1 MNKVIF
7 IVLDGLNARTA
18 HSHMGFLEHLVE
30 KGKMAAYTVK
40 SEMPA
45 QSRPLYEVLQT
56 GVPTLEN
63 GITSNTTVR
72 RSKEKSVF
80 EIAKDSGLKTGAA
93 SYFWVSEL
101 YNRAPFH
108 VMEDRIQL
116 DSDAI
121 IENGIFY
128 YEDHYP
134 DSHLVA
140 DGAYLISQKGTD
152 YTLIHSMNIDD
163 AGHKYGADSKEYVQA
178 AVRMDAIL
186 SQYIWI
192 WMKEGYQIV
201 VTADHGMNEH
211 YTHNGVSNEDR
222 LVPLYLFSD
231 KVVIKDFR
239 KDYVVVP
246 QLEMAPLLCNLLGV
260 AVGEKMRTLQTISMR
275 GGV

>member
-1 MNKVIF
+1 MDTVNKVIF
-7 IVLDGLNARTA
+7 IVLDGLNAGTA
-18 HSHMGFLEHLVE
+18 HRHMGFLEHLVE

-63 GITSNTTVR
+63 GITSNATVR

-116 DSDAI
+116 DADAI

-140 DGAYLISQKGTD
+140 DGEYLIRQKGTD

-178 AVRMDAIL
+178 AVRVDAIL
-186 SQYIWI
+186 SQFIWN
-192 WMKEGYQIV
+192 WMNDGYQIV
-201 VTADHGMNEH
+201 VTSDHGMNGY

-239 KDYVVVP
+239 KEQIIVP
-246 QLEMAPLLCNLLGV
+246 QLEMAPLLCTLLGV
-260 AVGEKMRTLQTISMR
+260 PAGKKCSRCKPSP
-275 GGV
+275 